1 MFTIG
6 AMGKIEEE
14 KKSVRKR
21 GKRRKEGQKAI
32 YDKREKKRPEFEKR
46 GSSQAKLKKGQPCIE
61 CRL

>member
-6 AMGKIEEE
+6 AMGKIEEGK

-32 YDKREKKRPEFEKR
+32 YDKREKKTGVR
-46 GSSQAKLKKGQPCIE
+46 KKGGRAKQN
-61 CRL
+61 